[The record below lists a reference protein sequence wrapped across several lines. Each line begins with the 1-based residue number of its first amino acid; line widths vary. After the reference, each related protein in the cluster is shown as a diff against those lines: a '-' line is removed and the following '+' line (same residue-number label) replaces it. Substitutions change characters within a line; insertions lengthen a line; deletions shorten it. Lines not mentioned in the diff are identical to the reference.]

1 MQNRNGFEQKIV
13 KMFRFDPK
21 ILIFFFV
28 VCRKPDTAYHY
39 ENILVGGPCEIKF
52 YTSSEGTG
60 KKVLNQIDVELKRL
74 DSLLNYFS
82 PHSLVSLINR
92 EHQAVIPSDIRDI
105 FVLSDSISRLTD
117 GLFDISIAPLLEIWG
132 FYKGEKRVPSKQEI
146 KSVKVF
152 VDYRKVTVKGDTI
165 IIRDSMKIDLG
176 GIAQGY
182 AADRVTSILKEHKI
196 KSAIINIAGE
206 IVAIGNSPRNRPWTV
221 GIKNPRGEG
230 IIEKVFL
237 SNKAL
242 STSGDYEKF
251 FLVNNIRYAHILN
264 PKTGYPAED
273 YASVTIF
280 SENAGFADGL
290 ATAVSVMGAEKG
302 KKFLDSMGIAG
313 IIYYE
318 KDGRLERLESE

>member
-1 MQNRNGFEQKIV
+1 M
-13 KMFRFDPK
+13 MFKFDSRLL
-21 ILIFFFV
+21 ILFLIFCQKTDKEYCYKNV
-28 VCRKPDTAYHY
+28 
-39 ENILVGGPCEIKF
+39 LVGGPCEIKF
-52 YTSSEGTG
+52 YTCSEYTG
-60 KKVLNQIDVELKRL
+60 RKVLNEIDFELKRL

-132 FYKGEKRVPSKQEI
+132 FYGNEKRVPSKQEI
-146 KSVKVF
+146 TSIKAL
-152 VDYRKVTVKGDTI
+152 VDYRKIKLNGDDTI
-165 IIRDSMKIDLG
+165 MIPENMKIDLG

-182 AADRVTSILKEHKI
+182 AADRVASILKNYKI

-206 IVAIGNSPRNRPWTV
+206 IVAIGNSPRKRPWTV

-230 IIEKVFL
+230 IIEKVVL
-237 SNKAL
+237 SNRAL

-251 FLVNNIRYAHILN
+251 FIVNDVRYAHIID
-264 PKTGYPAED
+264 PKTGYPAVN

-302 KKFLDSMGIAG
+302 KKFLDSIGITG

-318 KDGRLERLESE
+318 KDGGLERLESK